1 MLYRVSISPE
11 CVAAY
16 NELKLGRG
24 GPKYVIYKISDDQ
37 KEIVVEEASSEKD
50 YEVFRQ
56 KLLDAKDANGKKCP
70 RYAVYDVE
78 FELKEGEGKR
88 CATLCAYARLV

>member
-1 MLYRVSISPE
+1 M
-11 CVAAY
+11 
-16 NELKLGRG
+16 
-24 GPKYVIYKISDDQ
+24 IYKISDDQ
-37 KEIVVEEASSEKD
+37 KEIVVEEASTEKD

-56 KLLDAKDANGKKCP
+56 KLLDAKDSNGKKSP

-88 CATLCAYARLV
+88 CVEILINVGFCS